1 MEPGCLA
8 GIALHSLVWHS
19 SRASGETQ
27 ARVHGAPHYTGAPA
41 ALCWS
46 RWRMGLRA
54 LPSLIL
60 PSRMTLPGLTHW
72 LQWFAE
78 LVPVVGR
85 RFSYSFRY
93 IWQGSGRILD
103 TTPDSSAKDLQEVV
117 DFNVQV
123 PGDSNN
129 VRGRPE
135 SCGHPIL
142 EKKKRNRLPNGR
154 TRSFRGL
161 ACSFSCPLPDRPAR
175 STLGSWKCLLTAFH
189 SLGRIRILG
198 AGRTLLSI
206 YWICLP
212 QIQSL
217 RALVLG
223 EFIFNPHPLSLPVSP
238 FCG

>member
-1 MEPGCLA
+1 M
-8 GIALHSLVWHS
+8 LVS
-19 SRASGETQ
+19 VEDGPAS
-27 ARVHGAPHYTGAPA
+27 
-41 ALCWS
+41 
-46 RWRMGLRA
+46 
-54 LPSLIL
+54 PSFLDF
-60 PSRMTLPGLTHW
+60 TLQDDTSWADSW

-93 IWQGSGRILD
+93 VWQGSGRILD
-103 TTPDSSAKDLQEVV
+103 TTPDSSVKGRQEVV

-161 ACSFSCPLPDRPAR
+161 ACSFSCPLPGSPAR
-175 STLGSWKCLLTAFH
+175 STLGSWKCLLT
-189 SLGRIRILG
+189 S
-198 AGRTLLSI
+198 
-206 YWICLP
+206 
-212 QIQSL
+212 
-217 RALVLG
+217 
-223 EFIFNPHPLSLPVSP
+223 LSLFGSNSHSWCWENSP
-238 FCG
+238 EHLLDLPASDAKFESTCPRGVLFLIATPCLCLFLHSVDNCAKS